1 MQIEK
6 PDCIEEKAKVILNG
20 IMYDI
25 DCINEENVNYLPDL
39 LRGKLVCLFRLNLI
53 NYNNYNYLR
62 AAIHERAVVT
72 LKRKYKWGG
81 EKNEYEIV

>member
-25 DCINEENVNYLPDL
+25 DCINEDNIEYLPDI
-39 LRGKLVCLFRLNLI
+39 LRGKLLTLYGLKLI
-53 NYNNYNYLR
+53 SYENFKYLHE
-62 AAIHERAVVT
+62 AIHKRSVDL
-72 LKRKYKWGG
+72 LKQKLK
-81 EKNEYEIV
+81 EVIK